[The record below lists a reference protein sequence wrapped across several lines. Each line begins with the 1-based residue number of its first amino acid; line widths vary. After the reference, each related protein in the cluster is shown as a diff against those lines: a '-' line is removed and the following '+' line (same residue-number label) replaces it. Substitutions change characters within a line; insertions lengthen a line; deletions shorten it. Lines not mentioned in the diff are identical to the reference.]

1 MQLDDAGKNQ
11 QALAHSLPVKSALIV
26 NRDLKV
32 IPLRLYEGSMK
43 ALSRL

>member
-11 QALAHSLPVKSALIV
+11 QALARSLPVKSALIV

-32 IPLRLYEGSMK
+32 TLLRLYEGSMK